1 MIDNID
7 TILIVDPSAN
17 ADLYEGVTDPRLL
30 PGTGKRGRENLGMFM
45 GVQDVG
51 AEFSL
56 GPTIKSQ
63 LAGQLGRNYS
73 VEVFDFGR
81 DVTVS
86 VKYSNPKTGLS
97 ASAAFLIKYNTK
109 EGNGIVKSNS
119 VRWRTIANHSEA
131 LSYIKA
137 RANGLPNRTSSA
149 G

>member
-1 MIDNID
+1 MNID
-7 TILIVDPSAN
+7 TVLILDTN
-17 ADLYEGVTDPRLL
+17 AQSDLCEGTTDQRLL
-30 PGTGKRGRENLGMFM
+30 PATGQRGRENLGMFT
-45 GVQDVG
+45 GGQDVG

-109 EGNGIVKSNS
+109 DGHGVVKSNS

-137 RANGLPNRTSSA
+137 RANGLVGRTSSA